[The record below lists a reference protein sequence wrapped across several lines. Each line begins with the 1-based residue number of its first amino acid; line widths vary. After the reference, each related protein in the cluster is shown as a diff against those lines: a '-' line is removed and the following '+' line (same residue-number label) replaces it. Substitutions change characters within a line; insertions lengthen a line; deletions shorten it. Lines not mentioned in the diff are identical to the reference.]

1 MPEALSQTL
10 ALPGVWWLILAMS
23 VAGIVRGFSGFGTAL
38 IFVPVAGMFLMPA
51 QVVGT
56 MAITGVFST
65 AALLPRA
72 WRQGD
77 RLEVG
82 TLVVAALPTVPVGLW
97 LMQVLDPVLV
107 RWIVAAVAGGTLIAL
122 VSGWRYAGEVSRPK
136 LLGIGAVAGLI
147 GGMTG
152 LTGPVV
158 ILFYLAG
165 QSVAQSVRANT
176 ILFLAALDVVIV
188 SNLLLGGTIEA
199 DVVWLALVL
208 AVPYFITTMIGQSL
222 FDPAL
227 GTVYRWL
234 AYSMIGLAVL
244 SGLPVWG

>member
-38 IFVPVAGMFLMPA
+38 IFVPVAGLFLSPA

-56 MAITGVFST
+56 IVITGIFST

-72 WRQGD
+72 WRQGN

-82 TLVVAALPTVPVGLW
+82 SLVLAALPTVPVGLW
-97 LMQVLDPVLV
+97 VMQALDPVVV
-107 RWIVAAVAGGTLIAL
+107 RWIVAVVASGTLAAL
-122 VSGWRYAGEVSRPK
+122 VSGWRYTGTVSRPK
-136 LLGIGAVAGLI
+136 VLAIGAVAGLI

-188 SNLLLGGTIEA
+188 SNMLLLGTIEA
-199 DVVWLALVL
+199 GVVWLALVL

-227 GTVYRWL
+227 ERVYRWV

-244 SGLPVWG
+244 SGLPVWA